1 LVGPWQPSRAPAD
14 GWVTWRPASFAVLE
28 DTHPIGAPI
37 DPELMSRRVAAPTQ
51 VTMDQFAGVM
61 RKGMRHAVSPGPSML
76 TNDHVRAL
84 IPVETEADLV
94 RAAPMLDWVNKAL
107 RAELDDEAVVPL

>member
-1 LVGPWQPSRAPAD
+1 
-14 GWVTWRPASFAVLE
+14 
-28 DTHPIGAPI
+28 
-37 DPELMSRRVAAPTQ
+37 
-51 VTMDQFAGVM
+51 
-61 RKGMRHAVSPGPSML
+61 ML